1 MEAKTAR
8 RPWWPSW
15 YWAVAL
21 ALTLFPLMLSPAH
34 AAPGREIFKQADAE
48 GRVTI
53 TDNPDPARRTLDRY
67 PANSPAVII
76 VQKSPEAATAVN
88 APWPMQ
94 PPPSFNRP
102 YDEVQFALDTNSR
115 MSSPRTDAIDTREAA
130 RRARAAP
137 ASSPLH
143 FNDVQFKP
151 PSLRRYENQSEAD
164 RQPAETRKAALAALP
179 ALNWVAGS
187 QVGVMLLVLWTMA
200 CVLLHPAWRRR
211 LGLCVFAA
219 RTRFQG
225 WMARHSGT
233 A

>member
-8 RPWWPSW
+8 WPSW
-15 YWAVAL
+15 YGAVAL
-21 ALTLFPLMLSPAH
+21 SLTLFPLLSPAQ

-76 VQKSPEAATAVN
+76 VQKSPGAATAVN

-130 RRARAAP
+130 RRARALP
-137 ASSPLH
+137 ASNPLQ
-143 FNDVQFKP
+143 FNDVPFKP
-151 PSLRRYENQSEAD
+151 PGLRRYENESETD
-164 RQPAETRKAALAALP
+164 GKPAETRKAALAALP

-200 CVLLHPAWRRR
+200 CVLLRPTWRRR
-211 LGLCVFAA
+211 LGEYASTALA
-219 RTRFQG
+219 RIEG
-225 WMARHSGT
+225 WLARLSNT